1 MMAQVSVTVPA
12 STSNLGPGFDCLGM
26 ALALHNRVTLASKEG
41 GLEVTVRGEGQDTL
55 ATDGTNLVVRAAS
68 RLFREIGGE
77 PGGLRV
83 EQENGIPVG
92 SGLGSSAAAVLG
104 GLLAAN
110 ALAGA
115 PLAKP
120 ELLAL
125 AAEMEGHPDNA
136 VPALYGGLTLV
147 IQDGQRL
154 IVESID
160 LPDMEVIVVLPDYAL
175 PTAEARAVLP
185 KAVPIGDAIFN
196 ASRLAALV
204 RALAAG
210 DYDRLAV
217 ATQDRLHQ
225 PYRLPLIPGMA
236 DAFEAALA
244 AGASAVALSGA
255 GPSLVALSQDGHKE
269 IGRAVQAAFV
279 AAGLDSRSWIL
290 PVEPRGARVLGDD
303 PLAGNPEFC

>member
-1 MMAQVSVTVPA
+1 MPEQVTVVVPA

-26 ALALHNRVTLASKEG
+26 ALALHNRVTLIPEKE
-41 GLEVTVRGEGQDTL
+41 GLEVAIRGEGQGSL
-55 ATDGTNLVVRAAS
+55 ATDGTNLVVRAAK
-68 RLFREIGGE
+68 RLFKEIGGG
-77 PGGLRV
+77 PAGLRI
-83 EQENGIPVG
+83 EQENEIPVG

-115 PLAKP
+115 PLGRP

-147 IQDGQRL
+147 IQDAQRL
-154 IVESID
+154 IVEPIEV
-160 LPDMEVIVVLPDYAL
+160 PAMKVIVILPDYTL
-175 PTAEARAVLP
+175 STAEARAALP
-185 KAVPIGDAIFN
+185 ESVPIGDAIFN

-210 DYDRLAV
+210 DYERLQV
-217 ATQDRLHQ
+217 VTQDRLHQ
-225 PYRLPLIPGMA
+225 PYRLPLIPGMV
-236 DAFEAALA
+236 DAFEAALT

-255 GPSLVALSQDGHKE
+255 GPSVVVFGKDGHE
-269 IGRAVQAAFV
+269 RFGRAARDAFA
-279 AAGLDSRSWIL
+279 AAGLNSRSWVL
-290 PVEPRGARVLGDD
+290 PIESRGARVIG
-303 PLAGNPEFC
+303 ASVSQ

>member
-1 MMAQVSVTVPA
+1 MREQVSVSVPA

-26 ALALHNRVTLASKEG
+26 ALALHNRVTLAFKEA
-41 GLEVTVRGEGQDTL
+41 GLEVTVSGEGKGTL
-55 ATDGTNLVVRAAS
+55 ATDGTNLVVRAAR
-68 RLFREIGGE
+68 RLFKEIGGE
-77 PGGLRV
+77 PGGLRI

-115 PLAKP
+115 PLERP

-147 IQDGQRL
+147 IQDGQQL
-154 IVESID
+154 TVDVIEV
-160 LPDMEVIVVLPDYAL
+160 PDMEVVVVLPDYVL
-175 PTAEARAVLP
+175 STSEARAALP
-185 KAVPIGDAIFN
+185 KSVPIGDAIFN

-210 DYDRLAV
+210 DYDRLAM

-255 GPSLVALSQDGHKE
+255 GPSVVALGPDGHE
-269 IGRAVQAAFV
+269 RIGQAVQAAFA
-279 AAGLDSRSWIL
+279 AAGLGSRSWIL
-290 PVEPRGARVLGDD
+290 PVEPQGARVLGDG